1 MAAVTPIRPEPA
13 AHFKT
18 FVKRAIVTAL
28 RSVFTDAYPNT
39 EFRNLPVLLEYPQ
52 AKIKYPLM
60 IVKFNDGDIMNAGV
74 GHEEWAFDING
85 QYRKYFHYRFEGS
98 LEFHLYTLSSLS
110 QDLLSDSLIDVIAFG
125 KLQSLTN
132 EFYNTVFDEY
142 ANGGQLMLRT
152 DLIQSLGVSVGKPFW
167 NPEDTVLY
175 EGGYTIAC
183 HGGFFSTGDDP
194 VHAFFDTI
202 HILPYIEGEERPA
215 GEIDVFWPGEADTDM
230 ATVRLHAVVDGDE
243 DYTPGP

>member
-74 GHEEWAFDING
+74 GHEEWAFDVNG

-110 QDLLSDSLIDVIAFG
+110 QDLLSDSLIDV
-125 KLQSLTN
+125 
-132 EFYNTVFDEY
+132 
-142 ANGGQLMLRT
+142 
-152 DLIQSLGVSVGKPFW
+152 
-167 NPEDTVLY
+167 
-175 EGGYTIAC
+175 
-183 HGGFFSTGDDP
+183 
-194 VHAFFDTI
+194 
-202 HILPYIEGEERPA
+202 
-215 GEIDVFWPGEADTDM
+215 
-230 ATVRLHAVVDGDE
+230 
-243 DYTPGP
+243 